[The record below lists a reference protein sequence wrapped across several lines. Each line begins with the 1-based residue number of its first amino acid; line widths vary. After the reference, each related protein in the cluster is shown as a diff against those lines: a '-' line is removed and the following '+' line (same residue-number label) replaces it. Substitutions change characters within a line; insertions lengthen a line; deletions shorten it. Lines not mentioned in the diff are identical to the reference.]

1 MNVPQTMGDVSKI
14 VITPLAATIVHAIM
28 DLL

>member
-1 MNVPQTMGDVSKI
+1 MNVPQTMEDVSKI
-14 VITPLAATIVHAIM
+14 VITPLAATIVRVIM